1 MQHLHFQTIP
11 STQIYLRDHRL
22 DFTEREVLISCSEQ
36 SSGIGRTGNVWD
48 FYPESLAMSFLITPN
63 ITPTLTTIELGILA
77 RQFFKQK
84 FNLEIYLK
92 WPNDLMT
99 KDAKKC
105 GGIIAHYIDTNTI
118 IAGLGINLSKPSQH
132 YTYPVA
138 HITLE
143 KDFNNKELSFQIYK
157 FILENRIQDAEK
169 IIEIFKANCI
179 HTNQVVNIIEGDITY
194 SGIFSGINNL
204 GEAILEI
211 NGMKK
216 NFLSGTL
223 NLN

>member
-1 MQHLHFQTIP
+1 
-11 STQIYLRDHRL
+11 
-22 DFTEREVLISCSEQ
+22 LISCSEQ

-63 ITPTLTTIELGILA
+63 IAPSLTTIELGILA
-77 RQFFKQK
+77 LQFFKQK

-92 WPNDLMT
+92 WPNDLMS

-118 IAGLGINLSKPSQH
+118 IAGIGINLSKPNH
-132 YTYPVA
+132 NYPYPVS

-143 KDFNNKELSFQIYK
+143 KDFDKKDLSLQIYK
-157 FILENRIQDAEK
+157 FILEKRIQDAEK
-169 IIEIFKANCI
+169 IIELFKANCI
-179 HTNQVVNIIEGDITY
+179 HTNQSVNIIEGDITY
-194 SGIFSGINNL
+194 SGIFNGINNL
-204 GEAILEI
+204 GEAIIDI
-211 NGMKK
+211 NGMRKK
-216 NFLSGTL
+216 FLSGPL